1 MSFLQKCQFK
11 PFAQFSIG
19 LFCCFLFVLCLF
31 LFLLLSSMGSLY
43 ILGSHSF
50 SDIQSS
56 NIFSL
61 SINHSFSDIQCTN
74 TFSLS
79 IDCPLTLLIASFT
92 GQKPFRLAWSHLFIF
107 CSCCLNPWC
116 HVQKSVVKAS
126 VKELSPRASSCESDS
141 YGLVSSPLWAE
152 ALCLIWQ
159 TSDFTLLRVDI

>member
-50 SDIQSS
+50 SDIQ
-56 NIFSL
+56 
-61 SINHSFSDIQCTN
+61 CTN

-107 CSCCLNPWC
+107 CSCCLDPWC

-141 YGLVSSPLWAE
+141 YGLVSSPL
-152 ALCLIWQ
+152 
-159 TSDFTLLRVDI
+159 